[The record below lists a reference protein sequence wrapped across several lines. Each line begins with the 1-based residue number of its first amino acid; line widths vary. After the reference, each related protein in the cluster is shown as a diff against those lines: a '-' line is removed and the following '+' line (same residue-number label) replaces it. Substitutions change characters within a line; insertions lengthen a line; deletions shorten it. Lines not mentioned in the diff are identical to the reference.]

1 MGIETAI
8 LASAGA
14 NLIGSKM
21 AGDAAKSAART
32 SASSAER
39 TGAMSASAGAFRP
52 VAIRGSRFGDASF
65 TMGTDKYGTPI
76 VTGAEF
82 QASPEIT
89 ALQDRIRALYGDSLG
104 QAEAAPGQIQPLTR
118 GATGLFKLAED
129 YLATSPQAARQQYI
143 AEQTALIDPLR
154 KAEEQRLA
162 STVFGRGRAGLSV
175 GAQGQPEL
183 ATLAAAR
190 RTQDLQLAAA
200 AEQAA
205 QQRIGFGADIYGR
218 GTNLL
223 DVGYG
228 LQSKAFTPFL
238 TQFGAEQAL
247 ETAALKPFEMGVNLG
262 GRNVNTAGASALLQ
276 SGLTA
281 AQTQL
286 QGSLVGPSLMA
297 SNLGNISNQYMRQQ
311 QQNQMFDRLYG
322 MNSPFGQTDA
332 GAAFRGV
339 NLYGAGSSP
348 VGNWYSQTPDNF
360 IMP

>member
-21 AGDAAKSAART
+21 AGSAAKSAAKT
-32 SASSAER
+32 SAASAER

-65 TMGTDKYGTPI
+65 TMGTDQYGTPI

-82 QASPEIT
+82 QAAPEIT
-89 ALQDRIRALYGDSLG
+89 ALQNRIRALYGDSLG
-104 QAEAAPGQIQPLTR
+104 QAEAAYGQTQPLTR
-118 GATGLFKLAED
+118 GSTGLFKLAED

-143 AEQTALIDPLR
+143 AEQTALIDPIR
-154 KAEEQRLA
+154 QAEEQRLA

-218 GTNLL
+218 GANLL

-247 ETAALKPFEMGVNLG
+247 ETAALKPFELGANLG
-262 GRNVNTAGASALLQ
+262 GRNVNTAGANAILQ
-276 SGLTA
+276 SGLGA
-281 AQTQL
+281 AQTRL
-286 QGSLVGPSLMA
+286 QGSLVGPTLM
-297 SNLGNISNQYMRQQ
+297 SQGISSFGNQYIQNQQ
-311 QQNQMFDRLYG
+311 QQQLFDRLYG
-322 MNSPFGQTDA
+322 GYSPYSSS
-332 GAAFRGV
+332 AANAYF
-339 NLYGAGSSP
+339 GSSP
-348 VGNWYSQTPDNF
+348 APAVPPVSYNF
-360 IMP
+360 GTEDFGAL